1 MKFSSVPE
9 TDTLDD
15 FMVHGHVDEGPSRKA
30 PIALFDARFQQAAAI
45 LAELVSLANAAGV
58 LTNDGSGNLSWGA
71 GGGGG
76 GGSIPSNA
84 CTATVS
90 ADGLYMEFKDFS
102 GTLIGK
108 CLLNA

>member
-1 MKFSSVPE
+1 MKFSSVAE

-30 PIALFDARFQQAAAI
+30 PIALFDARFQAAAAI

-71 GGGGG
+71 G